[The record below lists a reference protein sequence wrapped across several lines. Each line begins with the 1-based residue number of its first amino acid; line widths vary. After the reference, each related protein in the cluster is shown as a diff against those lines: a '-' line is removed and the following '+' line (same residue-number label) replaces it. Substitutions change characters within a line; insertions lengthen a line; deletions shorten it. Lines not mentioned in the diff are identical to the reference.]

1 MTIMCVY
8 CKVNNLQ
15 DYVCTVIVVTFC
27 QILCIFVF
35 ICLSFKS
42 IGFLEYDNR
51 QFRTLLV
58 TLVPPAVFIAVMAMQ
73 LRYFRPRSSAATAG
87 DQVES
92 QAAID
97 IYSFL
102 PKVFRDTLSKLNEGD
117 IGEEDSDE
125 EVNG

>member
-1 MTIMCVY
+1 
-8 CKVNNLQ
+8 
-15 DYVCTVIVVTFC
+15 
-27 QILCIFVF
+27 
-35 ICLSFKS
+35 
-42 IGFLEYDNR
+42 
-51 QFRTLLV
+51 
-58 TLVPPAVFIAVMAMQ
+58 MAMQ
-73 LRYFRPRSSAATAG
+73 LRYFRPRSSATTAG

-102 PKVFRDTLSKLNEGD
+102 PKAIRDTLSKLNEGD